1 MQYNFT
7 LFIVSSSRIAS
18 YLVSEVIMVQGTDDT
33 FAVLAKFLGQL
44 KHVHHGSL
52 ALLVTPHT
60 DVNSNVD
67 TAETLTVTRRE
78 QQDSAY
84 TYAGGQFSKKE
95 VQEYFLQLYY
105 EKNLSRERVRDK
117 CHTPTHPTHPRG
129 LVLS

>member
-1 MQYNFT
+1 
-7 LFIVSSSRIAS
+7 
-18 YLVSEVIMVQGTDDT
+18 MVQGTDDT

-60 DVNSNVD
+60 DVNSNVN

-95 VQEYFLQLYY
+95 VQEYFL
-105 EKNLSRERVRDK
+105 
-117 CHTPTHPTHPRG
+117 
-129 LVLS
+129 

>member
-1 MQYNFT
+1 
-7 LFIVSSSRIAS
+7 
-18 YLVSEVIMVQGTDDT
+18 MVQGTDDT

-60 DVNSNVD
+60 DVNSNVN

-117 CHTPTHPTHPRG
+117 CHTPNHPTHPRG